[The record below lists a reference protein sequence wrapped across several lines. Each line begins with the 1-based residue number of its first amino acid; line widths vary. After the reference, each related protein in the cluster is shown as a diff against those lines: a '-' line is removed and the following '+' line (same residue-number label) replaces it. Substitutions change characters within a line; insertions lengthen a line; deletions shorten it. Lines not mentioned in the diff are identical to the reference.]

1 MVTTD
6 TQRTMG
12 VRFAKAGKIQY
23 FDPGDDEFENNDYV
37 VADTANGVEIGW
49 VVIAPDQVVMAK
61 FKGALSAIVRKAS
74 PDDLQTRDRL
84 SQRADELIQEAKS
97 IARELRLRMK
107 LVQAIFSLDETLV
120 VVTYTAEDRVD
131 FRQLIRRLGR
141 TTDAKVELR
150 EVGPRDEAKV
160 VDGIG
165 RCGRTLCCSTWLTE
179 FSPVTMKMAKEQDL
193 PLSPPG
199 LAGQCGRLRCCLRY
213 EYDQYRE
220 MKRGLPKIGATINTS
235 QGEAVVVVGHPL
247 KQTVTVRLEEGG
259 WTEISMAEIEK
270 AAETPPPPP
279 RPEKAPG
286 PERAPRPPRRHRPR
300 R

>member
-1 MVTTD
+1 MVTTEKPK
-6 TQRTMG
+6 TMG

-23 FDPGDDEFENNDYV
+23 FDPGDETFETNDYV
-37 VADTANGVEIGW
+37 VGETATGIEIGW
-49 VVIAPDQVVMAK
+49 VVIAPDQVLMTK
-61 FKGALSAIVRKAS
+61 FKETPPPIVRKAS
-74 PDDLQTRDRL
+74 PEDLQARDRL
-84 SQRADELIQEAKS
+84 AQRADQLFQEAKS
-97 IARELRLRMK
+97 IVRELRLPMK
-107 LVQAIFSLDETLV
+107 VVQATFSLDEARV

-131 FRQLIRRLGR
+131 FRQLLRRLGR
-141 TTDAKVELR
+141 TANARVELR

-220 MKRGLPKIGATINTS
+220 LKRGLPKIGATVKTS
-235 QGEAVVVVGHPL
+235 HGDAVVVVGHPL

-259 WTEISMAEIEK
+259 WTEIPMAEIEQAS
-270 AAETPPPPP
+270 AAPAPQSQD
-279 RPEKAPG
+279 RPEG
-286 PERAPRPPRRHRPR
+286 ESRPRSRRRRRPR

>member
-6 TQRTMG
+6 TRTMG

-23 FDPGDDEFENNDYV
+23 FDPGDEEFETNDYV

-141 TTDAKVELR
+141 ATNAKVELR

-259 WTEISMAEIEK
+259 WTEISMAEIEQ

-279 RPEKAPG
+279 RPES
-286 PERAPRPPRRHRPR
+286 APRPPRRRRPR

>member
-6 TQRTMG
+6 TRTMG

-23 FDPGDDEFENNDYV
+23 FDPGDEEFETNDYV

-141 TTDAKVELR
+141 ATNAKVELR

-193 PLSPPG
+193 PLSP
-199 LAGQCGRLRCCLRY
+199 ARA
-213 EYDQYRE
+213 
-220 MKRGLPKIGATINTS
+220 RGP
-235 QGEAVVVVGHPL
+235 V
-247 KQTVTVRLEEGG
+247 
-259 WTEISMAEIEK
+259 
-270 AAETPPPPP
+270 
-279 RPEKAPG
+279 
-286 PERAPRPPRRHRPR
+286 RPPAVLPPL
-300 R
+300 

>member
-1 MVTTD
+1 MVTTEKP
-6 TQRTMG
+6 TTMG

-23 FDPGDDEFENNDYV
+23 FDAGDETFETNDYV
-37 VADTANGVEIGW
+37 VGETATGIEIGW
-49 VVIAPDQVVMAK
+49 VVIAPDQVLMTK
-61 FKGALSAIVRKAS
+61 FKDTPPPIVRKAS
-74 PDDLQTRDRL
+74 PEDLRARDRL
-84 SQRADELIQEAKS
+84 AQRADQLFQEAKS
-97 IARELRLRMK
+97 IVRELRLPMK
-107 LVQAIFSLDETLV
+107 VVQATFSLDEARV

-131 FRQLIRRLGR
+131 FRQLLRRLGR
-141 TTDAKVELR
+141 TANARVELR

-213 EYDQYRE
+213 EYEQYRE
-220 MKRGLPKIGATINTS
+220 MKRGLPKIGATVKTS
-235 QGEAVVVVGHPL
+235 HGEAVVVVGHPL

-259 WTEISMAEIEK
+259 WTEIPMAEIEQ
-270 AAETPPPPP
+270 A
-279 RPEKAPG
+279 
-286 PERAPRPPRRHRPR
+286 
-300 R
+300 